1 MWRSSL
7 SLTTGNAGL
16 KPKREVIIVSAKIIS
31 RSVNHP
37 NLTIQCLLQ
46 KTTDLKIGF
55 VRKSI
60 PDEAARWGE
69 LRFYG
74 ADLRIS
80 GTGGS

>member
-31 RSVNHP
+31 RSVNH
-37 NLTIQCLLQ
+37 TIQCLLQ

-69 LRFYG
+69 LRFYD